1 LKYLPHLSDY
11 LSKDSNMDSA
21 TIIYMAQEQNEEI
34 DEAVRSQG
42 GRLLRF
48 IRGRVRSEEDADD
61 VFQDVLSQFVEAYR
75 RLERIEQV
83 GAWLF
88 RVARNKIADLYRK
101 RKPTPASELADAPY
115 LLEILPDITQEP
127 EDGLMQEMIWDAIR
141 EAVEE
146 LPSAQRE
153 VFTWHEFDGL
163 TFKEM
168 AEITG
173 DSENALRLRK
183 YQAVQ
188 KLRKRLRDL
197 YQEL

>member
-1 LKYLPHLSDY
+1 
-11 LSKDSNMDSA
+11 MDSA

-141 EAVEE
+141 EAVDE